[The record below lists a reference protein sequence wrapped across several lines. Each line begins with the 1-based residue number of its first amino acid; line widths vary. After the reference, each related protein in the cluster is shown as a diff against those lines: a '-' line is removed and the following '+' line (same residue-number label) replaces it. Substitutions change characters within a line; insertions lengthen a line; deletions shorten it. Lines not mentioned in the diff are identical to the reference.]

1 MKIRVKK
8 ALVEQKSLLRGVDS
22 PWDIFYYGDKFQAY
36 VLPRNC
42 FDTLEEYNQHLIDV
56 KNKPD
61 IFSRV
66 GYSQEFKTF
75 MIEIYRRDEQE
86 NKILL
91 FYAEGSRVIQNA
103 TFKTL
108 VFNYD
113 DIYELTKDYVYFLKA
128 SFALV
133 NEALELNIEYL
144 QFNLRICAR

>member
-1 MKIRVKK
+1 MRIKVKK
-8 ALVEQKSLLRGVDS
+8 SLIKKQSLFRSLGS

-36 VLPRNC
+36 VLPRSC
-42 FDTLEEYNQHLIDV
+42 FDSLEEYNQHLADV

-66 GYSQEFKTF
+66 GYSEKLKTF
-75 MIEIYRRDEQE
+75 MIEIYKINKEE

-91 FYAEGSRVIQNA
+91 FYAEGSRVIQNG

-113 DIYELTKDYVYFLKA
+113 DNYELTKDYLYFLKA

-133 NEALELNIEYL
+133 NKALELNIEYL
-144 QFNLRICAR
+144 QFNLRTCAR

>member
-1 MKIRVKK
+1 MRIRVKK
-8 ALVEQKSLLRGVDS
+8 ALIEQKSLVRGMNS
-22 PWDIFYYGDKFQAY
+22 SWDILYYGDKFQAY
-36 VLPRNC
+36 VLPRSC
-42 FDTLEEYNQHLIDV
+42 FDSLEEYNQHFADV

-66 GYSQEFKTF
+66 GYSEKLKTF
-75 MIEIYRRDEQE
+75 MIEIYKRDKEE

-91 FYAEGSRVIQNA
+91 FYAESSRIIQNG

-113 DIYELTKDYVYFLKA
+113 DSYELTKEHLYFLKA

-144 QFNLRICAR
+144 QFNLRTCAR